1 MPRAEV
7 RRGHSPFARRLADEL
22 RRLQG
27 LGLGTALERVMW
39 MPRRHADIDAEVV
52 NGTVYIYVAEP
63 AAAMRTLRHEVLHFE
78 IAQCSLPY
86 VEVLNHVLSDVN
98 REAYRRKE
106 RLVERLLDLLSP

>member
-1 MPRAEV
+1 MPRAGV
-7 RRGHSPFARRLADEL
+7 RRGHFPFARRLAGEL

-27 LGLGTALERVMW
+27 LGLGTALERVTW
-39 MPRRHADIDAEVV
+39 MPGRRADIDAEVV
-52 NGTVYIYVAEP
+52 DGTGYIYLAEP
-63 AAAMRTLRHEVLHFE
+63 VAAMRTLRHEVLHHE

-106 RLVERLLDLLSP
+106 RLVERLLDVLSP